1 MHPATANEV
10 DATFTEST
18 VTQSGTFT
26 FVRSSVKKG
35 IVPAVLEVFLAERKR
50 VKAQLQRATD
60 PALRAVLNGKAFD
73 HRTLVATSAEE
84 SNCTSTAA
92 PAR

>member
-1 MHPATANEV
+1 MPQCYTTYVHPATANKV
-10 DATFTEST
+10 DAAITEST

-50 VKAQLQRATD
+50 VKEQLQRATD
-60 PALRAVLNGKAFD
+60 PALRAVLNG
-73 HRTLVATSAEE
+73 TELTPV
-84 SNCTSTAA
+84 
-92 PAR
+92 